1 MPPQLIRERYLIRY
15 ERRSPFVQ
23 HASFFQDLV
32 IRCVRYAF
40 ANMPASIG
48 AVFFCKPVSL
58 PFMRWR
64 MLRHGYL
71 RPPLGYEEIDLSP
84 QLENSHFEGS
94 TGNDAAGKASKQ
106 VRTLIGRKAR
116 SRAATQPY
124 AGLKGIAITTDAS
137 RPPDVVIYY
146 LHGGGF
152 SMGSSYFYLEFL
164 MGLCGLLRT
173 RPQVRPS
180 ECGRPIHKFTNPAIL
195 ALEYSLV
202 PTATYPTQL
211 YETLLG
217 YERALHMVRGDASKI
232 VLAGD
237 SAGATLVL
245 SLLLCLGEK
254 GGEHLKPGFATL
266 ISPWCELVSEGNRDT
281 RSDYLNGDSLHL
293 YARQYVGASGLL
305 EKRSAKTLKANEDHQ
320 ADDKGLSVYKR
331 RALRRNPHSAAQE
344 VIDGNGQGHTVTS
357 NPIASPGNCT
367 DLDMWRRA
375 SPRFGYHFVMGAEE
389 VFAPNARKLI
399 KVLEKTGSRVE
410 VTDQPGQIHAWP
422 VVSLFLKDKRDERL
436 EGLYK
441 IVDRIDE
448 CLS

>member
-1 MPPQLIRERYLIRY
+1 MPPRLIRERYLTRY
-15 ERRSPFVQ
+15 TQRSPFVQ
-23 HASFFQDLV
+23 HASLFQDLV

-48 AVFFCKPVSL
+48 TVFFCKPVAL

-71 RPPLGYEEIDLSP
+71 HPPLGYKEIDLSP
-84 QLENSHFEGS
+84 PSSHENGHAEGGS
-94 TGNDAAGKASKQ
+94 RSNDAATKAGKQ
-106 VRTLIGRKAR
+106 NRTLIGRKSKPR
-116 SRAATQPY
+116 PSTPPY

-137 RPPDVVIYY
+137 LPPDVVVYY

-180 ECGRPIHKFTNPAIL
+180 ESGRPIHRFTNPAIL

-217 YERALHMVRGDASKI
+217 YERALQMVRGDASRI

-254 GGEHLKPGFATL
+254 GREHLKPGFATL

-281 RSDYLNGDSLHL
+281 RSDYLNGESLHL
-293 YARQYVGASGLL
+293 YARQYVGHSKALEKTSTKSLKGGEDHVEDASGV
-305 EKRSAKTLKANEDHQ
+305 
-320 ADDKGLSVYKR
+320 SVYVRRHPR
-331 RALRRNPHSAAQE
+331 RAGGE
-344 VIDGNGQGHTVTS
+344 VMEGKGHMQTGIRD
-357 NPIASPGNCT
+357 PIASPGNCT
-367 DLDMWRRA
+367 DLDMWSRA
-375 SPRFGYHFVMGAEE
+375 SPRFGYHFVIGADE
-389 VFAPNARKLI
+389 VFAPNARKMI
-399 KVLEKTGSRVE
+399 KVLEKAGSKVV

-422 VVSLFLKDKRDERL
+422 VVSLFLKDKRGERL
-436 EGLYK
+436 EGLYT
-441 IVDRIDE
+441 IVDRIAE
-448 CLS
+448 CLG